1 MQPSIP
7 LVSTS
12 HRHFAHVHW
21 ACCPPGRQV
30 PLHRPQVDL
39 SLCCIPG
46 LCFPRCKNTCLY
58 SIYTY
63 TCLCSIWFVL
73 YSSSAFNW
81 LCARAAQKVWVSP
94 RCTHSTADGAKWRLL
109 SWPGAGL
116 LEQWKQP
123 VAIQIPEWTITWL
136 SGLTLANYFEVISS
150 IFILQHSCSYAIFL
164 SAMWTSVMISHVP
177 QPLKWSFWF

>member
-1 MQPSIP
+1 MISLSLLVIPLLMQPSIP

-12 HRHFAHVHW
+12 HRHSAHLHW
-21 ACCPPGRQV
+21 ACCPPGRQI

-94 RCTHSTADGAKWRLL
+94 QCTHSTAHGGQVEAPELAW
-109 SWPGAGL
+109 SWLTWAMETASGNTDPR
-116 LEQWKQP
+116 
-123 VAIQIPEWTITWL
+123 VDHYMAIRT
-136 SGLTLANYFEVISS
+136 N
-150 IFILQHSCSYAIFL
+150 
-164 SAMWTSVMISHVP
+164 TS
-177 QPLKWSFWF
+177 